1 MELFEGSGVCAPMS
15 SGLPLLL
22 LSSAP
27 SDRAWGCAAGAPC
40 SGRWELG
47 CVRARPRQGRLSRGA
62 QAPLSP
68 SPTRTRRCTNTALG
82 GRQAPL
88 GTIPARAGEPAWSS
102 RRRSAR
108 RDYPRSCGGT
118 RMEEW
123 QKQADSGLSPLVR
136 GNPIQP
142 EHRRLPVGT
151 IPARA
156 GEPTPGAELPPIPG
170 DYPRSCGGTGRSRH
184 RRPPLEGLSP
194 LVRGNHDAGQ
204 CAVFAARTIPA
215 RAGEPGTRPDRAPP

>member
-68 SPTRTRRCTNTALG
+68 SPTRPADARTLLSGGVRPLSGLSPLVRGNRRHRRPRAEH
-82 GRQAPL
+82 RR
-88 GTIPARAGEPAWSS
+88 TIPARAGEPPRGGRS
-102 RRRSAR
+102 RGPR

-118 RMEEW
+118 AIELVDPDG
-123 QKQADSGLSPLVR
+123 DSGLSPLVR
-136 GNPIQP
+136 GN
-142 EHRRLPVGT
+142 RRLASASGGRGGT

-156 GEPTPGAELPPIPG
+156 GEPSSPCTAVDQKR
-170 DYPRSCGGTGRSRH
+170 DYPRSCGGTSTV
-184 RRPPLEGLSP
+184 PLS
-194 LVRGNHDAGQ
+194 
-204 CAVFAARTIPA
+204 
-215 RAGEPGTRPDRAPP
+215 